1 MMRLARRFRGLA
13 LPIVLW
19 AIAFVAG
26 LVVLVGGS
34 VGDWVTEEA
43 RAGRTFRARQMAL
56 TGLAFGMNPAVEVG
70 EPLLKSGSPESEGY
84 EVKITNEAGKINPN
98 YWIGVNDRT
107 IFQRLFENW
116 QVDPRLSDTALDSL
130 TDWIDADD
138 FRSLAGAE
146 AAEYSAAGRPGFPA
160 NRPLVHIREL
170 EAVIGF
176 DQILAGRGDWREL
189 FTTWHNGKVNIQY
202 ASAPVLSA
210 LASLTPQQIQA
221 LFELRA
227 GPDGVEGN
235 EDDVPF
241 ESVDTV
247 ASLIGAD
254 ALQQRVLDAYFDTE
268 GNVRRIESTGFCYGT
283 SHKITVF
290 VGDGQGSQILS
301 WEEQ

>member
-1 MMRLARRFRGLA
+1 MITNRPHKRALA

-19 AIAFVAG
+19 SIAFIAG
-26 LVVLVGGS
+26 LVVLVGGT
-34 VGDWVTEEA
+34 VGDWITEEA

-56 TGLAFGMNPAVEVG
+56 TGLAFGMNPAIETG
-70 EPLLKSGSPESEGY
+70 DPLLRSGTPESEGY

-98 YWIGVNDRT
+98 YWIGVNDRS

-116 QVDPRLSDTALDSL
+116 QVDDRMSDAALDGL

-146 AAEYSAAGRPGFPA
+146 SAEYIALGRPGFPA

-170 EAVIGF
+170 EAVLGF
-176 DQILAGRGDWREL
+176 GDVLAARGDWRDL
-189 FTTWHNGKVNIQY
+189 FTIWHNGKVNIQY
-202 ASAPVLSA
+202 ASEPVLSA

-235 EDDVPF
+235 ADDVQF
-241 ESVDTV
+241 ESVESV
-247 ASLIGAD
+247 AALIGAD
-254 ALQQRVLDAYFDTE
+254 GLQQTVLDAYFETS
-268 GNVRRIESTGFCYGT
+268 GSVRRIESTGYCNGT

-290 VGDGQGSQILS
+290 VPDGGAQQVLS
-301 WEEQ
+301 WEEE